1 MRLSQKILN
10 KRFKKFNEEYFNN
23 YLTEPEFK
31 VGGSENIAGLFTAN
45 VLLEND
51 EHGKE
56 YAIELNKIR
65 IYFSKRLIFNSD
77 ILDNILLHE
86 MIHYY
91 GYYMNEDIEGS
102 HGKWF
107 MTMAEKINKDGGYN
121 IKEYYEE

>member
-1 MRLSQKILN
+1 MRLSQKILK

-56 YAIELNKIR
+56 
-65 IYFSKRLIFNSD
+65 
-77 ILDNILLHE
+77 
-86 MIHYY
+86 
-91 GYYMNEDIEGS
+91 
-102 HGKWF
+102 
-107 MTMAEKINKDGGYN
+107 
-121 IKEYYEE
+121 

>member
-1 MRLSQKILN
+1 MRLSQKILK

-77 ILDNILLHE
+77 ILDNILLW
-86 MIHYY
+86 IL
-91 GYYMNEDIEGS
+91 
-102 HGKWF
+102 
-107 MTMAEKINKDGGYN
+107 
-121 IKEYYEE
+121 YE